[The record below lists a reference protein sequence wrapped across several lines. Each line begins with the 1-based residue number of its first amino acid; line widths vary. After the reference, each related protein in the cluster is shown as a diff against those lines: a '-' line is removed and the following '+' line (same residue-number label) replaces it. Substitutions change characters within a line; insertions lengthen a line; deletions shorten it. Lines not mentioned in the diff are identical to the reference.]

1 MYPQHSPLECVYLY
15 YFVTVPI
22 SLLLADIMVEVQKP
36 YTYTLKA
43 VNAKD
48 KGELI
53 DEDKPQLQNYRPS
66 VSPIDARIRTL

>member
-1 MYPQHSPLECVYLY
+1 MYPQHSPLECVYL

-36 YTYTLKA
+36 YTLKA

-48 KGELI
+48 KGGLI
-53 DEDKPQLQNYRPS
+53 GGAENESHSNVEMRINRPS
-66 VSPIDARIRTL
+66 C

>member
-1 MYPQHSPLECVYLY
+1 MYPQHSPLLECVYLY

-36 YTYTLKA
+36 YTLKA

-48 KGELI
+48 KGGLI
-53 DEDKPQLQNYRPS
+53 GGAENESHSYVEMRINRPS
-66 VSPIDARIRTL
+66 C